1 MKLKDFL
8 SKERPLVVYSE
19 GATYRP
25 HLGPIAEEY
34 GGRGYPVAYVTSEM
48 ADVHNP
54 FVSPNIFSF
63 YVGKGVRRTWFFQTV
78 DCDVFLTTMPDLHQ
92 LHLKRSIHSV
102 HYVYTQHSL
111 NSLHMVYREGAF
123 DSYDTIFAAGP
134 HHVEEV
140 LALEKI
146 RGTKSKN
153 IVEQGYVFLDDLTRE
168 AHKDPPVATPDH
180 NLGEK
185 KTVLVA
191 PSWGPNGLIEN
202 YGEKTVRSLL
212 DSGCDVILR
221 PHPRTIQLYPKI
233 VSRLTNTFSRHS
245 QFEFDSSASPM
256 SAYERSDVLVTSWSG
271 AAFEYAMAFGKPVV
285 HVDVPRK
292 VRNPHYSEVPLEPFE
307 VTHRGTFGA
316 SVPEEEIQHL
326 GEHVLD
332 VLKDLRDVSGNSELR
347 QRPVTFSPGGGA
359 KVAADYLLEFRTD
372 TKRF

>member
-8 SKERPLVVYSE
+8 AKERPLVVYSE

-34 GGRGYPVAYVTSEM
+34 AGRGFPVAYVTSEM
-48 ADVHNP
+48 ADAHDP
-54 FVSPNIFSF
+54 FLSPNISPF
-63 YVGKGVRRTWFFQTV
+63 YIGKGVRRTWFFQTV

-92 LHLKRSIHSV
+92 LHLKRSIHPV

-134 HHVEEV
+134 HHVDEV
-140 LALEKI
+140 RALEKI
-146 RGTKSKN
+146 RGTKPKN

-168 AHKDPPVATPDH
+168 AKNHARLVEPANPSATT
-180 NLGEK
+180 

-191 PSWGPNGLIEN
+191 PSWGPQGLIEN
-202 YGEKTVRSLL
+202 HGEQTVRSLL
-212 DSGCDVILR
+212 NSGCDVILR
-221 PHPRTIQLYPKI
+221 PHPRTIQLSAKT
-233 VSRLTNTFSRHS
+233 VSRLTKTFSRHS
-245 QFEFDSSASPM
+245 QFEFDSSPSPM
-256 SAYERSDVLVTSWSG
+256 SAYERSDLLVTSWSG
-271 AAFEYAMAFGKPVV
+271 AAFEYAMAYGKPVV

-292 VRNPHYSEVPLEPFE
+292 VRNPHYGEVPLEPFE

-332 VLKDLRDVSGNSELR
+332 VLKNPSVVSGNSELR

-359 KVAADYLLEFRTD
+359 KVAADYLLQLSGDR
-372 TKRF
+372 